1 MKRPILRYITTCPHC
16 HNRLQDEV
24 RDGAEVKVCYS
35 DICMV
40 ECGDKGKVWEAF
52 DYDNNGD

>member
-16 HNRLQDEV
+16 HNPLQDEV
-24 RDGAEVKVCYS
+24 RDGIEVKVCYS
-35 DICMV
+35 DTCMV